1 MELEYNS
8 IKYKYSLD
16 LSKDQLF
23 FKIESSDQKITYQE
37 HFSFE
42 RLQKVSE
49 LFSKDINNC
58 IELIKKFLKNKL
70 YNIKIENND
79 MIIHFDNITH
89 EFDMKLPLKE
99 KNFNFNKPLGKDIQN
114 IIKSNELVLG
124 IDFGT
129 TYSTSSVMIDKVPI
143 AIPNDVGQLST
154 PSYIS
159 FIDDKSYFVGELAK
173 LTPSFDKNTIYGI
186 KRLIGR
192 KYNENYYDKSFEEI
206 KRDQDFPFEIIKDPN
221 SDKIKIV
228 IEYEKNNQMIKKDF
242 YPEQLCA
249 LILKKIK
256 NNSEYYLTKKLGKNI
271 TINNAVITVPAYFN
285 QLQRK
290 AIKESAEIINLNVKR
305 IINEPT
311 AASLAYG
318 YEKETNES
326 NSILVIDFGGG
337 TLDIT
342 TLYFNKNENGIFCD
356 IKSSSGHSNLGG
368 DDFDLEIMKYCLEQ
382 NNLDNSITK
391 NLSKSIRLKK
401 VCERAKIELSCESE
415 TEAVIK
421 LENYQNL
428 KDINTIITREKFNE
442 ISSKLFEK
450 FENLLDKVIKDYK
463 DMKIKS
469 EITKIILVGGT
480 TFIPK
485 VKDIVQ
491 KKFPKI
497 NILENKKDDIL
508 YSVSKGAAIL
518 GAKESKK
525 DNVKEFYLSDIVNLP
540 LGVEIEGGIMS
551 PIIKKNKKIDFD
563 ESQIY
568 ITTKDNQTVADIF
581 IYEGEKEKVKD
592 NFYLGKFSIK
602 NLPKKNAGEAQIK
615 IQFLYDQDSIV
626 YAKAFDLSNINNFE
640 EKKIEQIKIFND
652 AEIKHFQLEVKE
664 MNEIYIFE
672 YDMYKYEIISLE
684 EKIRDNKEEQKHM
697 LDLINKLAD
706 LLEKNYYSAKITI
719 SFVKYYFW
727 KIHSYITYTNKNKI
741 KVDNSF
747 YELMKKIIKKIIDNI
762 QFYNENIRQENA
774 QISLIDK
781 NSYNILEEVTDE
793 LIDNDEL
800 FYFFLKQLVINY
812 VEKVKEYIYT
822 VNLAHHMDI
831 NDICNIS
838 YNHLIKV
845 EKIISK
851 LKEKSLGNEILNYIK
866 MKEDLENLLE
876 ILKLLSLNN
885 FNNQIVNYE
894 KTFDAY
900 KTNSLKHLIDNYIGQ
915 YYNVSNVEIKDIEMI
930 DEYISKAENLENN
943 NIHLNFIVDSLFFIL
958 NNYNRFENNNEKMN
972 KNFEILCAIKGQ
984 INNKFN
990 LGDLDNFTLEKLH
1003 NLIMILQ
1010 HSFNPNNA
1018 ILKKKFSVYFSK
1030 LLERIQKFLK

>member
-8 IKYKYSLD
+8 IKYKYTLD

-23 FKIESSDQKITYQE
+23 FKIGSFDQKITYQE

-42 RLQKVSE
+42 RLQIISE
-49 LFSKDINNC
+49 LFTKDINNC

-70 YNIKIENND
+70 FSIKIENTD
-79 MIIHFDNITH
+79 MIIHFDNMTH

-99 KNFNFNKPLGKDIQN
+99 ENFNFNKPLGKDIQN
-114 IIKSNELVLG
+114 AIENNELVLG

-143 AIPNDVGQLST
+143 VIPNDFGQLST

-206 KRDQDFPFEIIKDPN
+206 KKDQDFPFEIIKDPN

-256 NNSEYYLTKKLGKNI
+256 INSEYYLTKKLGKNI

-342 TLYFNKNENGIFCD
+342 ILYFNKNENGIFCD

-382 NNLDNSITK
+382 NKLDNNITK

-401 VCERAKIELSCESE
+401 VCERAKIELSSE
-415 TEAVIK
+415 TKAVIK

-442 ISSKLFEK
+442 ISSKLFET
-450 FENLLDKVIKDYK
+450 FENMLDKVIKDYK

-469 EITKIILVGGT
+469 KIKKIILVGGS

-485 VKDIVQ
+485 VRDIVQ
-491 KKFPKI
+491 KKFPEI

-518 GAKESKK
+518 GAKESNL
-525 DNVKEFYLSDIVNLP
+525 DNVKEFYLSDNVNLP

-551 PIIKKNKKIDFD
+551 PIIKKNKKINFD

-568 ITTKDNQTVADIF
+568 ITTKDNQTVADIV

-592 NFYLGKFSIK
+592 NFYLGKFSIE
-602 NLPKKNAGEAQIK
+602 NLPKKK
-615 IQFLYDQDSIV
+615 
-626 YAKAFDLSNINNFE
+626 
-640 EKKIEQIKIFND
+640 
-652 AEIKHFQLEVKE
+652 
-664 MNEIYIFE
+664 
-672 YDMYKYEIISLE
+672 
-684 EKIRDNKEEQKHM
+684 
-697 LDLINKLAD
+697 
-706 LLEKNYYSAKITI
+706 LEKP
-719 SFVKYYFW
+719 
-727 KIHSYITYTNKNKI
+727 
-741 KVDNSF
+741 
-747 YELMKKIIKKIIDNI
+747 
-762 QFYNENIRQENA
+762 R
-774 QISLIDK
+774 
-781 NSYNILEEVTDE
+781 
-793 LIDNDEL
+793 
-800 FYFFLKQLVINY
+800 
-812 VEKVKEYIYT
+812 
-822 VNLAHHMDI
+822 
-831 NDICNIS
+831 
-838 YNHLIKV
+838 
-845 EKIISK
+845 
-851 LKEKSLGNEILNYIK
+851 
-866 MKEDLENLLE
+866 
-876 ILKLLSLNN
+876 
-885 FNNQIVNYE
+885 
-894 KTFDAY
+894 
-900 KTNSLKHLIDNYIGQ
+900 
-915 YYNVSNVEIKDIEMI
+915 
-930 DEYISKAENLENN
+930 
-943 NIHLNFIVDSLFFIL
+943 
-958 NNYNRFENNNEKMN
+958 
-972 KNFEILCAIKGQ
+972 
-984 INNKFN
+984 
-990 LGDLDNFTLEKLH
+990 
-1003 NLIMILQ
+1003 
-1010 HSFNPNNA
+1010 
-1018 ILKKKFSVYFSK
+1018 
-1030 LLERIQKFLK
+1030 